1 MWKKILQAQLGKHA
15 FYGLIYIHDSPKFL
29 YQSLRPCEKIL
40 RWVFGVVQY
49 VNAKPLKTLLRCIIE
64 GF

>member
-29 YQSLRPCEKIL
+29 YQSLRPGEKIL
-40 RWVFGVVQY
+40 RGVFGVVQY
-49 VNAKPLKTLLRCIIE
+49 MNVEPLKTLLRHIIE